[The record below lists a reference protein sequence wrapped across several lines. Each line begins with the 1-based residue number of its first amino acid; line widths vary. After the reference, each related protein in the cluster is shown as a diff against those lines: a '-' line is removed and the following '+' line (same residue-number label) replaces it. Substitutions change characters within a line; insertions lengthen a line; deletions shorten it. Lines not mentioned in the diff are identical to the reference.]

1 MKFYNE
7 MCEKLR
13 KGEPFKFSRWGDGE
27 WLCMCGETGQNRD
40 GNTYL
45 PELGKELVMIVES
58 EPGYYMGIQYGV
70 FYNEKYVKGHQ
81 FPSLREYMIDMMF
94 KHTSID
100 WEMGDVLH
108 LASEFGYLPLFVDAL
123 KDRKVYIIGAE
134 YFNKL
139 PYQIIDISPVNSYL
153 DNYNTQVRTYA
164 AAKVTANP
172 VFLVAAAMNSNVI
185 IDELPDNV
193 TAIDIGSVFDPYLG
207 KPRATYQHNMKTE
220 WLWK

>member
-7 MCEKLR
+7 ILEKLR

-45 PELGKELVMIVES
+45 PELGKELVKIVES
-58 EPGYYMGIQYGV
+58 EPDYYMGIQYGV

-81 FPSLREYMIDMMF
+81 FPSLREYMINMMF
-94 KHTSID
+94 KHPSID
-100 WEMGDVLH
+100 WRMGDVLH
-108 LASEFGYLPLFVDAL
+108 LASEFGYLNEFVFRLNKRDTW
-123 KDRKVYIIGAE
+123 IIGAE
-134 YFNKL
+134 YFGEL
-139 PYQIIDISPVNSYL
+139 PYYLIVTEDCNSFCENDETLRTTEAVLKISP
-153 DNYNTQVRTYA
+153 DA
-164 AAKVTANP
+164 
-172 VFLVAAAMNSNVI
+172 VFLVASAMNSNVI
-185 IDELPDNV
+185 IDKLPDNI

-207 KPRATYQHNMKTE
+207 KPRATYQHKMKTE